1 MTLDWNNLKFEYLQ
15 TRSFIKYVWNGVC
28 WDDGALIT
36 EPYINLHVDATC
48 LHYGQSCF
56 EGLKAFH
63 MADEKIRIFRPL
75 LNAKRLQ
82 SSCKAVSLE
91 PPPFDLFLE
100 ALRRVVADNSD
111 FVPPYGSGGS
121 LYIRPFVIGS
131 GVKIG
136 LSPSPETTFMIFVN
150 PVGNYYAGGIGSPV
164 KALIMHGFDRAAPRG
179 TGNVKVGGNYAPCLR
194 PSLVARKKGYTITL
208 FLDAKTG
215 KVCFY

>member
-1 MTLDWNNLKFEYLQ
+1 
-15 TRSFIKYVWNGVC
+15 
-28 WDDGALIT
+28 
-36 EPYINLHVDATC
+36 
-48 LHYGQSCF
+48 
-56 EGLKAFH
+56 

-215 KVCFY
+215 KVYFY

>member
-28 WDDGALIT
+28 WDDGALIN
-36 EPYINLHVDATC
+36 EPYINLHIDATC

-63 MADEKIRIFRPL
+63 MADGKIRIFRPL

-82 SSCKAVSLE
+82 SSCMAVSLE
-91 PPPFDLFLE
+91 PPPFDLFLD
-100 ALRRVVADNSD
+100 ALKRVVDDNSD

-131 GVKIG
+131 GVQIG
-136 LSPSPETTFMIFVN
+136 LSPSPETTLMIFVN

-164 KALIMHGFDRAAPRG
+164 KALIMHGFDRAAPKG
-179 TGNVKVGGNYAPCLR
+179 TGNVKVGG
-194 PSLVARKKGYTITL
+194 I
-208 FLDAKTG
+208 
-215 KVCFY
+215 FYNSSR

>member
-1 MTLDWNNLKFEYLQ
+1 MTLDWNNLKFEYIQ
-15 TRSFIKYVWNGVC
+15 TRSFIKYVWNGK
-28 WDDGALIT
+28 WDHGSLIKD
-36 EPYINLHVDATC
+36 PLVSLHIDATV

-63 MADEKIRIFRPL
+63 MADGKIRIFRPL

-91 PPPFDLFLE
+91 PPPLDLFLS
-100 ALRRVVADNSD
+100 ALKRVIEDNAD

-131 GVKIG
+131 GVSIG
-136 LSPSPETTFMIFVN
+136 LSPSAETTFMIFVN
-150 PVGNYYAGGIGSPV
+150 PVGNYYPGGIGSPV

-179 TGNVKVGGNYAPCLR
+179 TGSVKLGGI
-194 PSLVARKKGYTITL
+194 G
-208 FLDAKTG
+208 
-215 KVCFY
+215 